1 MSVHERSL
9 DSPGN
14 SARQQMVAAMA
25 AQRAKEGM
33 GYMSLGLGAIY
44 VPLEARFNG
53 RGFDL
58 LERRTREAR
67 QDANRPVVQHL
78 KVETDER
85 GFDRYTR
92 GGKRV
97 ERAND
102 DMIRGSARLRTSFS
116 SLYVGG
122 AGIAGG
128 AGSL

>member
-1 MSVHERSL
+1 
-9 DSPGN
+9 
-14 SARQQMVAAMA
+14 
-25 AQRAKEGM
+25 
-33 GYMSLGLGAIY
+33 MSLGLGAIY

-92 GGKRV
+92 GRQAR
-97 ERAND
+97 RARQRRHD
-102 DMIRGSARLRTSFS
+102 PRQRSAADI
-116 SLYVGG
+116 V
-122 AGIAGG
+122 
-128 AGSL
+128 